1 MKLLHGIKLSFK
13 LQEIVQRNKVVVR
26 GSRVNKE
33 GELPA
38 ALNGFLYS
46 VMKNTKAQR
55 RGILTSLLKQFDDS
69 AVSRP
74 FLYLNIAFI

>member
-1 MKLLHGIKLSFK
+1 MKLLHGIKLSFQ